1 MKLKLTKVG
10 EPFLFEFSNSNGNS
24 LKIDAA
30 SVIGGGGNEFR
41 PMELLAGSLASCMA
55 IDVLHILRK
64 QRISPKQFAVD
75 IQASRTEGVPSPFD
89 SIVLTIQVSSEID
102 KSQLERNIRL
112 SLEKYCS
119 VAASLSKD
127 IQIETNIQHIS

>member
-1 MKLKLTKVG
+1 MKLKLTKIG

-24 LKIDAA
+24 VKIDAA
-30 SVIGGGGNEFR
+30 TTIGGGGEEFR

-64 QRISPKQFAVD
+64 QRISPEKFAVD

-89 SIVLTIQVSSEID
+89 SIVLTIQVSREID
-102 KSQLERNIRL
+102 TAQLERNIRL
-112 SLEKYCS
+112 SLDKYCS

-127 IQIETNIQHIS
+127 IQIETNIQQLP